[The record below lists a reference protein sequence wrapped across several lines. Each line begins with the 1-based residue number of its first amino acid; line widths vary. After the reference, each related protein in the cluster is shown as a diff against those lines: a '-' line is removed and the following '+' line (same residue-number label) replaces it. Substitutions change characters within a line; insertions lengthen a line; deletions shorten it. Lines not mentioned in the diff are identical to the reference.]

1 MLIRPMII
9 AAAAYLH
16 RRGIRPPIV
25 RRLVESS

>member
-1 MLIRPMII
+1 MII

-16 RRGIRPPIV
+16 RRGIRPPIA

>member
-1 MLIRPMII
+1 MII

-16 RRGIRPPIV
+16 RRGIRPRIA